1 MVKRNTPTREKIQY
15 SPIEA
20 AIRWNGLYSQE
31 AEILEHVA
39 HGMTIHTADLSAW
52 PSLQLNLDRIIDALV
67 NHELPYCRN
76 GVICTETFSPDDPDI
91 TIRHVALKTWMK
103 HYYPDQKPE
112 FLFDPVEQMVHPAI
126 SVDFVQTLIAER
138 DIFKAQYHR
147 SLRSYEELQAQ
158 YVTLD
163 KKHAKLASVHPPSRS
178 VNPRS
183 ESTYQH
189 IIGGLLGLL
198 LGESPGGQR
207 YSSFNTLDS
216 VISALITHHAGV
228 AGITERTLW
237 SKFSEA
243 RRSLTPEL

>member
-1 MVKRNTPTREKIQY
+1 MDKRNASTQEKIQY

-20 AIRWNGLYSQE
+20 AIRWSGLFPQETFILQDIDHYGVLNGV
-31 AEILEHVA
+31 H
-39 HGMTIHTADLSAW
+39 LSKW
-52 PSLQLNLDRIIDALV
+52 PSLQLNFDRIVDALV

-76 GVICTETFSPDDPDI
+76 GVICTDAYSSDDLNI